1 MSSSCFEIQRTKRVG
16 AGRCRECG
24 FEGFSERVSNFSLGL
39 RAIRPLEFFGARK
52 KVVLRGEDNAWTPV
66 LGVFDKLREVGVS
79 SYLSFTLC
87 LSVFTM
93 FELIEVVSG
102 RLICPK
108 TWDQNVRIFGALSM
122 QSVVV

>member
-1 MSSSCFEIQRTKRVG
+1 M
-16 AGRCRECG
+16 
-24 FEGFSERVSNFSLGL
+24 
-39 RAIRPLEFFGARK
+39 
-52 KVVLRGEDNAWTPV
+52 WTPV
-66 LGVFDKLREVGVS
+66 LGFFDKFREVGVS

-93 FELIEVVSG
+93 FEFIEAVSG

-108 TWDQNVRIFGALSM
+108 TWDRNVRIFGALSM